1 VLPSNLLR
9 ARVTRKSLFPLY
21 VSPEEYAPLAQKLI
35 DSYKECVGMKKGVLL
50 EKIAL
55 IEEKEDTTADYKLV
69 RGLSTLL
76 ERSCAFEVHSA
87 MDPRL
92 ARRAVFELA
101 SQRTAATAEQVK
113 SVLVDTSSLLSLQEA
128 ELEVSLWAD
137 LDDELFLKEF
147 FPPPSPED
155 LIKRYNLSLAQTS
168 LFKCSRMEFTASG
181 NWKNI
186 FRSLKWLGLMYSIEK
201 FGSSPSSV
209 RAVSLDGPMSLFK
222 MTDRYGVAVAK
233 LLPAIVES
241 DSWTIKAELVDRK
254 KSRILS
260 FEESSEH
267 LRGLVVM
274 STTPEEK
281 QTPFQFDSS
290 VEEKFARK
298 FIALKTG
305 WILKREPEPLV
316 ISEEQAGKQS
326 VIIPDFSFEMP
337 ETQKEDGM
345 GEEKGA
351 KKRKRVYLEIVGF
364 WTQEYMQ
371 RKLAK
376 LSSLLQNN
384 DHHDGGIDLL
394 VAADESLLC
403 SHKLVQLAML
413 TNHKDR
419 VILYKNGNV
428 PLQPI
433 VNHLKSLER
442 VTVEE
447 QIDKLL
453 KTRIDLVGDVVSIE
467 DVARNHHVSLEAARS
482 AMNSMSFPGYLRVGD
497 YYLNQPKA
505 DEVKARI
512 EQLLLAT
519 DLRERTGATK
529 NNSTSAASLSDA
541 VALIES
547 LELPTSPNQ
556 LLEVLGYAIVWDGLD
571 YVKSRV
577 VRGKEMISS
586 TPTA

>member
-1 VLPSNLLR
+1 M
-9 ARVTRKSLFPLY
+9 TRKSLFPLY
-21 VSPEEYAPLAQKLI
+21 VSPEEYAPLARKLI
-35 DSYKECVGMKKGVLL
+35 DFYRESVGTKKRVLL
-50 EKIAL
+50 EKISL
-55 IEEKEDTTADYKLV
+55 IENQEDATADYKLV

-76 ERSCAFEVHSA
+76 ERSCVFEVHSA
-87 MDPRL
+87 IDPRV
-92 ARRAVFELA
+92 ARRSVFELA
-101 SQRTAATAEQVK
+101 SKRTAATAEQVK
-113 SVLVDTSSLLSLQEA
+113 SVLADASSLLSLQEA

-137 LDDELFLKEF
+137 LDDELFLKTF
-147 FPPPSPED
+147 TPPSSPED

-186 FRSLKWLGLMYSIEK
+186 FRSIKWLGLMYSIEK
-201 FGSSPSSV
+201 LSSSSV
-209 RAVSLDGPMSLFK
+209 RTVSLDGPMSLFK
-222 MTDRYGVAVAK
+222 MTDRYGVALAK
-233 LLPAIVES
+233 LLPSIVES

-254 KSRILS
+254 KNRILS

-267 LRGLVVM
+267 LREMVVI
-274 STTPEEK
+274 STTTSDE
-281 QTPFQFDSS
+281 TRTLQFDSS

-298 FIALKTG
+298 FIALRTG

-316 ISEEQAGKQS
+316 VYEEQTGKQS
-326 VIIPDFSFEMP
+326 VIIPDFSFELP
-337 ETQKEDGM
+337 ETEREDGT
-345 GEEKGA
+345 GEEEE
-351 KKRKRVYLEIVGF
+351 KKKRRKRVYLEIVGF

-376 LSSLLQNN
+376 LSSLLQS
-384 DHHDGGIDLL
+384 DHRHHGDIDLF

-403 SHKLVQLAML
+403 SQKLVQLAIF
-413 TNHKDR
+413 TNNKDC

-442 VTVEE
+442 AIGEE

-467 DVARNHHVSLEAARS
+467 DVARNHHVSFEAARS
-482 AMNSMSFPGYLRVGD
+482 ALNSLSFPGYLRVGD
-497 YYLNQPKA
+497 YYLNKSRA

-512 EQLLLAT
+512 EQLLVAK
-519 DLRERTGATK
+519 DLRDGTGAR
-529 NNSTSAASLSDA
+529 NNSPSAASLSDA

-547 LELPTSPNQ
+547 LKLPTSPNQ
-556 LLEVLGYAIVWDGLD
+556 LLDALGYAIVWDGLD

-577 VRGKEMISS
+577 VRGKEMVSP